1 MKKILSFVLVCAFA
15 VTANAIP
22 ARPVWRTVSQPDGT
36 TVEVKTVGDEYY
48 HYIINRDGQRMRMNE
63 DGTYEVMSAEEIAA
77 TAPSRMAS
85 RKARKA
91 GDTFGIT
98 PNLAEKGLVILVNFK
113 DQSMKSS
120 NNVAKFDNLLNAAD
134 GECTANAGRPSAAQY
149 FSDQSYGTFNPKFD
163 IYGPVTLGQKTS
175 YYGGND
181 YSGNDQYATDAVI
194 EACRALNSSIDFS
207 QYDCDK
213 DGYVDV
219 VFVIYAGNG
228 EADSDDSNTI
238 WPHNWSIKELFDDYP
253 SATKYKR
260 ADSKLDNVY
269 LNNYVVAPELDGS
282 GDLEGIGTVCHE
294 FGHAL
299 GLPDF
304 YETEYGENY
313 RDAVTPNEWD
323 VMDGGAYNGN
333 GHCPPNYSPWERYF
347 FGWHTPV
354 NLGNEGKVLEL
365 KANGTEGYQ
374 CYQINNSGKQQTAT
388 TSGECYYIENR
399 QAQGWD
405 APLTGHGMLIWKVN
419 YNQTAWNTNAPNNDK
434 TSGSPLYTIVSSYGN
449 QIGYAYD
456 EWYYDEYDQQYKP
469 YTDTGHDCAPH
480 NTYPGTKKVTSKTIA
495 GKPLK
500 SITEKNGV
508 ISLIYIEE
516 PVIPVEPFEVVF
528 MANGEEYAVT
538 SSTGK
543 LVLPDLAPE
552 ACTNGRKFVGW
563 CSIADYESEKTAPT
577 FARAG
582 DEVAEGAKF
591 YAVFASQGEGE
602 VEVTDKLTSAGFG
615 VTGKNYVTW
624 ANKTFMSDAVYAGK
638 SAATGGTIQLRVQDK
653 NEGII
658 TTSSGGKV
666 TKIEV
671 EWNETSTSNRALN
684 VFGKNTAYSS
694 AEDLFNAEDAS
705 ISGTKIGSI
714 AFGTTTLNVSGDY
727 TYIGMRS
734 KTFTMYVN
742 SISVTWKT
750 YGKAYVN
757 YSTECGGDETD
768 FEFVDDQKSKV
779 ESRKMLLNGRLVI
792 VRGDAIYSITGTR
805 IQ

>member
-63 DGTYEVMSAEEIAA
+63 DGTYEVMTEQEIAA
-77 TAPSRMAS
+77 AAPSRLAS

-98 PNLAEKGLVILVNFK
+98 PNFAEKGLVILVNFK

-194 EACRALNSSIDFS
+194 EACRALNTSIDFS

-347 FGWHTPV
+347 FGWQTPV

-405 APLTGHGMLIWKVN
+405 APN

-434 TSGSPLYTIVSSYGN
+434 TSGSPLYTIASSYGT

-456 EWYYDEYDQQYKP
+456 EWYYDYSNQQYKP

-480 NTYPGTKKVTSKTIA
+480 NTYPGTKKVTTKTIA

-624 ANKTFMSDAVYAGK
+624 ANKNFMSDAVYAGK

-768 FEFVDDQKSKV
+768 FEIVDSQKSKV